1 MDGEAPEIESYEFQ
15 YQNEDGEWVEAG
27 TDVLH
32 AYRYGYFSQVPIRIV
47 VCATDN
53 HSVKSVQLYDGDN
66 ALSVSCQNVEEQ
78 ENDYYFDLNHCH
90 YENLKIYASDGAH
103 WTFCS
108 GKRISKWQ
116 D

>member
-1 MDGEAPEIESYEFQ
+1 MKRTVDIEIEAIDKAGNQNTFHGKKKVDGEAPKIESYEFQ

-78 ENDYYFDLNHCH
+78 ENDIIL
-90 YENLKIYASDGAH
+90 I
-103 WTFCS
+103 
-108 GKRISKWQ
+108 
-116 D
+116 